1 MNSMDVKTDLKSR
14 LPSRHATEGPER
26 APHRAFYYAMGL
38 TREQIHQP
46 FVGVATCWN
55 EAAPCNIALMRQ
67 AQAVKHGVAAAGG
80 TPREFCTITVTDGIA
95 MGHAGMRSS
104 LPSREVIADS
114 IELTVRGHSYD
125 ALIGVAGCDKSQPG
139 MMMAMCRLNVPAIFI
154 YGGSILPGTFKGR
167 PVTIQDVY
175 EAVGQHS
182 IGSMSDA
189 DLDTLE
195 QNACPSAGACGAQFT
210 ANTMATV
217 SEAMGLALPYSAG
230 APAPY
235 EIRDKFC
242 MLAGEMVME
251 LISKGIR
258 PRDIVTR
265 KALENAATVVAATG
279 GSTNGALHLPAIAN
293 ECGVKFDLFDV
304 AEVFKR
310 TPYIADLKP
319 SGRYVAKDMFEAG
332 GIPLLMRTL
341 LDHGF
346 LHGDCITVT
355 GRTIAENLK
364 SVKWNEDQDV
374 VRPANKPFTST
385 GGVVGL
391 KGNLA
396 PDGAIV
402 KVAGMENLRFSGPA
416 RCFDGEEA
424 CFDAVKNKKY
434 REGDVL
440 VIRYE
445 GPKGG
450 PGMRE
455 MLATTA
461 ALYGQ
466 GMGAK
471 VALITDGR
479 FSGATRGFCVGHI
492 GPEAAVGGPIG
503 LIRDG
508 DIIEIDGDKGTL
520 DVKLTNSELEQRAR
534 EWKPRADEYTS
545 GYLWKYAQQVGPARD
560 GAVTHPGGAVE
571 KACYADI

>member
-1 MNSMDVKTDLKSR
+1 MDAKTNLKAK
-14 LPSRHATEGPER
+14 LPSRHVTEGADR
-26 APHRAFYYAMGL
+26 APQRAFYYAMGL

-55 EAAPCNIALMRQ
+55 EAAPCNISLMRQ
-67 AQAVKHGVAAAGG
+67 AQAVKKGVASAGG

-95 MGHAGMRSS
+95 MGHDGMRSS
-104 LPSREVIADS
+104 LPSRECIADS
-114 IELTVRGHSYD
+114 VELTMRGHAYD
-125 ALIGVAGCDKSQPG
+125 ALVGLAGCDKSLPG
-139 MMMAMCRLNVPAIFI
+139 MMMAMVRLNVPSIFI
-154 YGGSILPGTFKGR
+154 YGGSILPGKFRGQI
-167 PVTIQDVY
+167 VTVQDMF
-175 EAVGQHS
+175 EAVGKHS
-182 IGSMSDA
+182 VGAMSDE
-189 DLDTLE
+189 DLDELE
-195 QNACPSAGACGAQFT
+195 QVACPSAGACGAQFT

-217 SEAMGLALPYSAG
+217 SEAIGLALPYSAG

-235 EIRDKFC
+235 EIRDAFC
-242 MLAGEMVME
+242 AAAGEKVLE
-251 LISKGIR
+251 LIAANIR

-265 KALENAATVVAATG
+265 RALENAAAVVAASG
-279 GSTNGALHLPAIAN
+279 GSTNAALHLPAIAH

-310 TPYIADLKP
+310 TPYVADLKP
-319 SGRYVAKDMFEAG
+319 GGRYVAKDVFEAG
-332 GIPLLMRTL
+332 GVPLLMKTL

-346 LHGDCITVT
+346 LHGECLTVT
-355 GRTIAENLK
+355 GRSVADNLK
-364 SVKWNEDQDV
+364 RVKWNKDQDV
-374 VRPANKPFTST
+374 VRPADKPLSAT

-402 KVAGMENLRFSGPA
+402 KVAGMADLKFTGPA

-424 CFDAVKNKKY
+424 CFEAVKKKKY

-466 GMGAK
+466 GMGGK

-479 FSGATRGFCVGHI
+479 FSGATRGFCVGHV
-492 GPEAAVGGPIG
+492 GPEAALGGPIA
-503 LIRDG
+503 LVRDG
-508 DIIEIDGDKGTL
+508 DVISLDAEAGTL
-520 DVKLTNSELEQRAR
+520 SVSLSDEELARRAKG
-534 EWKPRADEYTS
+534 WKRPALQFTS
-545 GYLWKYAQQVGPARD
+545 GYLWKYAQQVG
-560 GAVTHPGGAVE
+560 
-571 KACYADI
+571 

>member
-1 MNSMDVKTDLKSR
+1 MDAKTNLKSR

-67 AQAVKHGVAAAGG
+67 AQAVKRGVAAVGA

-95 MGHAGMRSS
+95 MGHAGMKSS

-125 ALIGVAGCDKSQPG
+125 ALVGVAGCDKSQPG
-139 MMMAMCRLNVPAIFI
+139 MMMAMCRLNVPSIFI
-154 YGGSILPGTFKGR
+154 YGGSILPGTFKGK

-175 EAVGQHS
+175 EAVGKHS
-182 IGSMSDA
+182 VGAMSDG
-189 DLDTLE
+189 DLDVLE

-242 MLAGEMVME
+242 MLAGEMIME
-251 LISKGIR
+251 LIVKNIR

-265 KALENAATVVAATG
+265 AALENAAAVVAATG
-279 GSTNGALHLPAIAN
+279 GSTNAALHLPAIAH
-293 ECGVKFDLFDV
+293 ECGIEFDLFDV
-304 AEVFKR
+304 AEVFKK

-319 SGRYVAKDMFEAG
+319 GGRYVAKDMFEAG
-332 GIPLLMRTL
+332 GVPLLMKTL
-341 LDHGF
+341 LDHGY
-346 LHGDCITVT
+346 LHGECLTVT

-364 SVKWNEDQDV
+364 AVKWNDAQDV
-374 VRPANKPFTST
+374 VHPADKPMLPT

-391 KGNLA
+391 RGNLA
-396 PDGAIV
+396 PEGAIV
-402 KVAGMENLRFSGPA
+402 KVAGMERLQFSGPA

-424 CFDAVKNKKY
+424 CFEAVKNKTY
-434 REGDVL
+434 REGEVL

-466 GMGAK
+466 GMGDK

-479 FSGATRGFCVGHI
+479 FSGATRGFCVGHV
-492 GPEAAVGGPIG
+492 GPEAAIGGPIG
-503 LIRDG
+503 LLRDG
-508 DIIEIDGDKGTL
+508 DIIEIDAVKGTL
-520 DVKLTNSELEQRAR
+520 DVKLSDSELAQRAGA
-534 EWKPRADEYTS
+534 WKPRPEEFTS
-545 GYLWKYAQQVGPARD
+545 GYLWKYAQQVGPARR

-571 KACYADI
+571 KECYADI